1 MYLKNIKIGNL
12 ELENN
17 VFLAPMAGIT
27 DKSFRILCKEMG
39 VGLTTTEMVSAKAIY
54 YHDNKTKKL
63 YNLDGEKRPISIQL
77 FGSDIEA
84 IKYATQEIDKIADII
99 DFNMGCPAP
108 KIVKNGDG
116 SNLLLHLDLL
126 EKIVVAI
133 RENTDKPITFKI
145 RKGWDENNIVAV
157 QAAQLIEKAGGSAI
171 TIHGRTRKEFYS
183 GKADWDIIKKV
194 KESVNIPV
202 IGNGDIVDE
211 ETAESMFK
219 YTNVDGIMIGR
230 AAFGNPWIFREI
242 IHYLNTGKKIE
253 KPTLDERY
261 NIMVRHINMEIEERG
276 EEIAIKEMRKQLSW
290 YIKNLKDASQMR
302 DRINKIID
310 KEELLNEIKVY
321 FEYLKNN

>member
-1 MYLKNIKIGNL
+1 MFLKSLKIGNI
-12 ELENN
+12 ELKNN

-27 DKSFRILCKEMG
+27 DKPFRILCKEMG
-39 VGLTTTEMVSAKAIY
+39 VGLATTEMISAKAIY

-63 YNLDGEKRPISIQL
+63 YNLDGEPRPISVQL

-116 SNLLLHLDLL
+116 SNLLLHLDLV
-126 EKIVVAI
+126 EEIVRAI

-157 QAAQLIEKAGGSAI
+157 EAAKIIEKAGGSAI

-183 GKADWDIIKKV
+183 GIADWNIIKKV
-194 KESVNIPV
+194 KESVSIPV

-211 ETAESMFK
+211 ETAEKMFK
-219 YTNVDGIMIGR
+219 ETNVDGIMIGR
-230 AAFGNPWIFREI
+230 AAFGNPWIFRELI
-242 IHYLNTGKKIE
+242 YYLKNGKKLD
-253 KPTLDERY
+253 KPTLEERY
-261 NIMVRHINMEIEERG
+261 DMMVRHINMEIEERG
-276 EEIAIKEMRKQLSW
+276 EDVAIKEMRKQLSW

-302 DRINKIID
+302 DKINKISD
-310 KEELLNEIKVY
+310 KEELLNEIKAY

>member
-1 MYLKNIKIGNL
+1 MFLKSLKIGNI
-12 ELENN
+12 ELKNN

-27 DKSFRILCKEMG
+27 DKPFRILCKEMG
-39 VGLTTTEMVSAKAIY
+39 VGLATTEMISAKAIY

-63 YNLDGEKRPISIQL
+63 YNLDGEPRPISVQL

-116 SNLLLHLDLL
+116 SNLLLHLDLV
-126 EKIVVAI
+126 EKIVRAI

-157 QAAQLIEKAGGSAI
+157 EAAKIIEKAGGSAI

-183 GKADWDIIKKV
+183 GIADWDIIKKV
-194 KESVNIPV
+194 KESVSIPV

-211 ETAESMFK
+211 ETAEKMFK
-219 YTNVDGIMIGR
+219 ETNVDGIMIGR

-242 IHYLNTGKKIE
+242 IYYLKNGKKLD
-253 KPTLDERY
+253 KPTLEERY
-261 NIMVRHINMEIEERG
+261 DMMVRHINMEIEERG
-276 EEIAIKEMRKQLSW
+276 EDVAIKEMRKQLSW

-302 DRINKIID
+302 DKINKISD
-310 KEELLNEIKVY
+310 KEELLNEIKAY

>member
-1 MYLKNIKIGNL
+1 LFLKSLKIGNI
-12 ELENN
+12 ELKNN

-27 DKSFRILCKEMG
+27 DKPFRILCKEMG
-39 VGLTTTEMVSAKAIY
+39 VGLATTEMISAKAIY

-63 YNLDGEKRPISIQL
+63 YNLDGEPRPISVQL

-116 SNLLLHLDLL
+116 SNLLLHLDLV
-126 EKIVVAI
+126 EKIVRAI

-157 QAAQLIEKAGGSAI
+157 EAAKIIEKAGGSAI

-183 GKADWDIIKKV
+183 GIADWDIIKKV
-194 KESVNIPV
+194 KDSVSIPV

-211 ETAESMFK
+211 ETAEKMFK
-219 YTNVDGIMIGR
+219 ETNVDGIMIGR

-242 IHYLNTGKKIE
+242 IYYLKNGKKLD
-253 KPTLDERY
+253 KPTLEERY
-261 NIMVRHINMEIEERG
+261 DMMVRHINMEIEERG
-276 EEIAIKEMRKQLSW
+276 EDVAIKEMRKQLSW

-302 DRINKIID
+302 DKINKISD
-310 KEELLNEIKVY
+310 KEELLNEIKAY

>member
-1 MYLKNIKIGNL
+1 MFLKSLKIGNL
-12 ELENN
+12 ELKNN

-39 VGLTTTEMVSAKAIY
+39 VGLATTEMISAKAIY

-63 YNLDGEKRPISIQL
+63 YNLDGEPRPISVQL

-84 IKYATQEIDKIADII
+84 IKYATQEIDKIADVI

-116 SNLLLHLDLL
+116 SNLLLHLDLV
-126 EKIVVAI
+126 EKIVKAI

-145 RKGWDENNIVAV
+145 RKGWDENNVVAV
-157 QAAQLIEKAGGSAI
+157 EAAKIIERAGGSAI
-171 TIHGRTRKEFYS
+171 TVHGRTRKEFYS
-183 GKADWDIIKKV
+183 GKADWNIIKQV
-194 KESVNIPV
+194 KENVSIPV

-211 ETAESMFK
+211 ESAEEMFK
-219 YTNVDGIMIGR
+219 ETNVDGIMIGR

-242 IHYLNTGKKIE
+242 IYYLKTGKKLD
-253 KPTLDERY
+253 KPTLEERY
-261 NIMVRHINMEIEERG
+261 DMMVRHIDMEIEERG
-276 EEIAIKEMRKQLSW
+276 EEVAIKEMRKQLSW

-310 KEELLNEIKVY
+310 KEELFNEIKAY